1 MFTINVST
9 KKDFISFTHREI
21 GMPLKLK
28 TLMNNGTDYIE
39 VLDEVDNV
47 IWEATKM
54 TDDFCHPKFDI
65 QSNYNFK

>member
-21 GMPLKLK
+21 GMPLKLMA
-28 TLMNNGTDYIE
+28 LMNNNVDYIE
-39 VLDEVDNV
+39 VLNENENV
-47 IWEATKM
+47 IWEATRV

-65 QSNYNFK
+65 KSKYDFK